1 MSAEE
6 GGNLIAAKR
15 LLAGVKDHHSPDH
28 PSRRSLLTAAVAT
41 AGATAAAAAL
51 SGCTSQAQDTAPR
64 RLPAPADPLATQPY
78 RPQGDPLVLQVMAHP
93 DDDLFFMNP
102 DTLHSL
108 QAGTPVVS
116 VYVTAGEST
125 GVNHE
130 PFGPRRRHRRDQAAY
145 SSSRHQGLRQAYAT
159 MLGLPHFTRWTT
171 DVIDVGGGLHAEVDE
186 LRHGAMHAR
195 LVFLQVSMHELSS
208 SASLPMM
215 WEVPGT
221 VLSYVVAQNA
231 PAPANGRG
239 TYTHQKL
246 VDVLAGLME
255 RFRPTE
261 IRTLDPD
268 PDIQVHDKR
277 HPAASEQPGFSDH
290 RDHTATALFTWKAMA
305 QWVSE
310 SANGPGR
317 AVPAFSTTA
326 YRGYYNHHWPYNLP
340 PATVALKARFLFQY
354 GGNQAWRCG
363 NPGGCGDYG
372 QGENEP
378 LANPKGW
385 IRSTHR
391 RYPGARRIVVGGAA
405 YEVLGTRAVRR
416 EETRPGSGVWG
427 PPQDL
432 GGGTLAPALSCV
444 RTRDGGTLLFALRFA
459 VLEGHGGPNTRDIVM
474 WRDGGWSS
482 LGSPE
487 THPDRTRRTG
497 APVAVAAPDGT
508 VHLFARNAAK
518 GVSTRV
524 LTAGVWSP
532 WRDLGGAEVQDGLA
546 VVTDRRGR
554 IHVFASGHTTVH
566 HWAQSKPGGAV
577 AYAPLPALPA
587 PGGLPSAALT
597 PSGPLSLRYTL
608 PATPRVFHQ
617 SLAL

>member
-1 MSAEE
+1 M
-6 GGNLIAAKR
+6 
-15 LLAGVKDHHSPDH
+15 KDHDRPEH
-28 PSRRSLLTAAVAT
+28 PSRRALLAAATAAVAALT
-41 AGATAAAAAL
+41 ATAV
-51 SGCTSQAQDTAPR
+51 SGCTAAVRDVAPR
-64 RLPAPADPLATQPY
+64 RLAAPPDPLATQPY
-78 RPQGDPLVLQVMAHP
+78 REQGKPLVLQVLAHP

-102 DTLHSL
+102 DTLRSL

-130 PFGPRRRHRRDQAAY
+130 PFGPRKRHPRDRAAY
-145 SSSRHQGLRQAYAT
+145 SSARHQGLRQAYAT

-171 DVIDVGGGLHAEVDE
+171 EVLDLGGGLHVEVNA
-186 LRHGAMHAR
+186 LRHGAMYAR
-195 LVFLQVSMHELSS
+195 LVFLQVSMHELSR

-215 WEVPGT
+215 WKTPGT
-221 VLSYVVAQNA
+221 VLPYVVAEGA
-231 PAPANGRG
+231 PSPANGHG
-239 TYTHQKL
+239 AYTHQKL

-268 PDIQVHDKR
+268 PDIQVHDRR
-277 HPAASEQPGFSDH
+277 HRAGSEQPGFSDH

-310 SANGPGR
+310 SANGR
-317 AVPAFSTTA
+317 AGVVPAFTTTA

-340 PATVALKARFLFQY
+340 PATVALKARFLFEY
-354 GGNQAWRCG
+354 GGNQSWGCG
-363 NPGGCGDYG
+363 NAGGCGDYG

-378 LANPKGW
+378 LSNRNGW

-391 RYPGARRIVVGGAA
+391 RYPGARRIVLGSAA

-427 PPQDL
+427 RPQDL

-459 VLEGHGGPNTRDIVM
+459 VLEGHGGANTRDIVM

-487 THPDRTRRTG
+487 TDPDRTRGTG
-497 APVAVAAPDGT
+497 APVAVATPDAS

-532 WRDLGGAEVQDGLA
+532 WRDLGGAEVQDGLSA
-546 VVTDRRGR
+546 VTDHRGR
-554 IHVFASGHTTVH
+554 VHVFASGHTTVH
-566 HWAQSKPGGAV
+566 HWTQPSPAAPVALTPLKGLPTPGDIPTATAV
-577 AYAPLPALPA
+577 SPDGPISLSYPLPASRRTHSSTVRA
-587 PGGLPSAALT
+587 
-597 PSGPLSLRYTL
+597 
-608 PATPRVFHQ
+608 
-617 SLAL
+617 